1 MRLSAAPPP
10 AGAHGHQSPKSGIDM
25 NLSSN
30 KTLAGVI
37 IGVVIAFF
45 VMFGGWLGLLWLL
58 LFTIVGGV
66 IGAQLDGRLDIAEIL
81 STSSGKGRS

>member
-1 MRLSAAPPP
+1 
-10 AGAHGHQSPKSGIDM
+10 M

-58 LFTIVGGV
+58 PVSYTHLTLPTK
-66 IGAQLDGRLDIAEIL
+66 A
-81 STSSGKGRS
+81 

>member
-1 MRLSAAPPP
+1 M
-10 AGAHGHQSPKSGIDM
+10 
-25 NLSSN
+25 
-30 KTLAGVI
+30 I